1 MRTRS
6 ASFLRILFLLA
17 VLAGCASPTPSPA
30 PVVPTQT
37 GIPTR
42 TASPLP
48 LPPGETVP
56 LTDVIPLPVSVQASA
71 GSFVLGAEAAIAIRP
86 DTPEMQAL
94 GLYLAERLRPATG
107 YALPVLAAQSVPDG
121 GFLLEWNAVP
131 DEELGDE
138 GYQLTITAD
147 GVQLQANGP
156 AGLFHG
162 LQTLRQLFPAEIESG
177 SLQPGPW
184 ALSTGT
190 IRDWPRFAWR
200 GTMLD
205 VARHFF
211 TVRDVTRYID
221 LLAYYKLNRLHL
233 HLADDQGW
241 RIMIES
247 WPNLALY
254 GGSLEVGGTAGG
266 YYSQEDYAYLV
277 RYAAERYITIVPEID
292 MPGHVTAALA
302 SYPEL
307 NCSGVAPDLY
317 TQINVGYSSLCIG
330 SPATDRFL
338 VDVIGELAAITPG
351 PYLHV
356 GGDEAQATSTADY
369 VRFITR
375 VQELVS
381 QNGKILVGWEEIA
394 QAPLAAESIAQHW
407 HLDDGY
413 AALAINQGM
422 QVIMSPSGYAYMD
435 MKYDASTPLG
445 LEWAGQISLQRAYSW
460 DPAQIVAG
468 VTEAHILGVEAPLWS
483 ETLET
488 LADVHYMAFPR
499 LAGHAEIGWSPQA
512 SRSWEDYRQ
521 RLAGQGPRLDRLGV
535 NYYRSPEIDWP

>member
-1 MRTRS
+1 
-6 ASFLRILFLLA
+6 
-17 VLAGCASPTPSPA
+17 V
-30 PVVPTQT
+30 
-37 GIPTR
+37 
-42 TASPLP
+42 
-48 LPPGETVP
+48 
-56 LTDVIPLPVSVQASA
+56 
-71 GSFVLGAEAAIAIRP
+71 
-86 DTPEMQAL
+86 
-94 GLYLAERLRPATG
+94 
-107 YALPVLAAQSVPDG
+107 
-121 GFLLEWNAVP
+121 
-131 DEELGDE
+131 
-138 GYQLTITAD
+138 
-147 GVQLQANGP
+147 
-156 AGLFHG
+156 
-162 LQTLRQLFPAEIESG
+162 
-177 SLQPGPW
+177 
-184 ALSTGT
+184 
-190 IRDWPRFAWR
+190 
-200 GTMLD
+200 
-205 VARHFF
+205 
-211 TVRDVTRYID
+211 
-221 LLAYYKLNRLHL
+221 LAYYKLNRLHL

-247 WPNLALY
+247 WPDLALY

-266 YYSQEDYAYLV
+266 YYSQEDYAHLV

-307 NCSGVAPDLY
+307 NCSGEAPDLY
-317 TQINVGYSSLCIG
+317 TEINVGYSSLCIG
-330 SPATDRFL
+330 TPATDRFL

-369 VRFITR
+369 VRFIAR

-394 QAPLAAESIAQHW
+394 QAPLASESLAQHW

-413 AALAINQGM
+413 AALATNQGM
-422 QVIMSPSGYAYMD
+422 QVIMSPSGYAYLD

-460 DPAQIVAG
+460 DPAQIVPG